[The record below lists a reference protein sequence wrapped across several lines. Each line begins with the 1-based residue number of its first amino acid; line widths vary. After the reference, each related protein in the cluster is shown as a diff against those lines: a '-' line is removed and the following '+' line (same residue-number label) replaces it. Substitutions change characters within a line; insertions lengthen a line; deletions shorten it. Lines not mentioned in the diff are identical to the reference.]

1 MNKRFGVSLFAVV
14 MAVSIATV
22 PYVSFGSGIAAEQGE
37 VQDRVMT
44 ADVEDT
50 FMRRDCVLG
59 RHNVEKYD
67 VTYRTLRFTNSYAKV
82 GQRVIDQRIR
92 ACAVD
97 PSHYAEYLKI
107 QYEYRTW

>member
-1 MNKRFGVSLFAVV
+1 
-14 MAVSIATV
+14 
-22 PYVSFGSGIAAEQGE
+22 
-37 VQDRVMT
+37 MT

-67 VTYRTLRFTNSYAKV
+67 VTYRTLRFANSYAKV

-92 ACAVD
+92 PCAVD